1 MIAKMNAAASKG
13 SDKRNKSTG
22 AANGANAAISAHT
35 PPIAAGEFFR
45 QDAALKRVELGLQL
59 PVVVFP
65 FGEWLPFVGTLELEI
80 CTVDFSA
87 SDSFCDGR
95 SCIRAHLHAVDP
107 EPDVFELVHYFIAKL
122 SAWKCYAHKS
132 DALSVSALPDLP
144 PELYSPRSSPGL

>member
-1 MIAKMNAAASKG
+1 MGPARPTTAISKMIPPATRPRTRAMIAKMNAAASKG

-65 FGEWLPFVGTLELEI
+65 FGEWLPFVGTL
-80 CTVDFSA
+80 
-87 SDSFCDGR
+87 
-95 SCIRAHLHAVDP
+95 
-107 EPDVFELVHYFIAKL
+107 
-122 SAWKCYAHKS
+122 
-132 DALSVSALPDLP
+132 
-144 PELYSPRSSPGL
+144 